1 LDGKAFVDIIEK
13 ELKARRISK
22 AEFYEATGISS
33 ATFSQWRKQIY
44 CPSSANIE
52 KVGEFLH
59 MRFEISGENLPW
71 EVAGEKA
78 ELYDKM
84 VEETPAPKSGS
95 GIPNDTKS
103 KLNQLNPDEL
113 QNVDQYID
121 FVISRREKSQP

>member
-52 KVGEFLH
+52 KIGDFLH
-59 MRFEISGENLPW
+59 MRFEISGENLSTT
-71 EVAGEKA
+71 
-78 ELYDKM
+78 
-84 VEETPAPKSGS
+84 VEETPAPESGS
-95 GIPNDTKS
+95 GISDDTKS
-103 KLNQLNPDEL
+103 KLNQLHPDEL
-113 QNVDQYID
+113 RNVDQYID